1 LTCVA
6 CSYRYR
12 TIGKLVPLLGDVV
25 KRVRIPTELADAVA
39 KVLRESQSDKET
51 FVRATMRLQQQQLT
65 IRAKLDRAYDDRL
78 SGRIPDD
85 LWTSKSAELEEE
97 LRRVRA
103 EMAGHERASHDYERT
118 GLQILELAQTA
129 YSLYV
134 TQNAHEQAR
143 LLKTLLSNCT
153 FDRGTLCSTYRK
165 PFDLFAQGSETG
177 DWLLRLDSNQQPSG

>member
-1 LTCVA
+1 M
-6 CSYRYR
+6 
-12 TIGKLVPLLGDVV
+12 V

-39 KVLRESQSDKET
+39 KVLRESQSDKES
-51 FVRATMRLQQQQLT
+51 FVRSTTMPLQQQRLT

-85 LWTSKSAELEEE
+85 LWTSKSAELEEQ
-97 LRRVRA
+97 LRALRA
-103 EMAGHERASHDYERT
+103 EMASHERASHDYERT

-143 LLKTLLSNCT
+143 LLKTLLS
-153 FDRGTLCSTYRK
+153 
-165 PFDLFAQGSETG
+165 
-177 DWLLRLDSNQQPSG
+177 PSGEHAMKKKQRTSRTKCCLS

>member
-1 LTCVA
+1 
-6 CSYRYR
+6 
-12 TIGKLVPLLGDVV
+12 
-25 KRVRIPTELADAVA
+25 
-39 KVLRESQSDKET
+39 
-51 FVRATMRLQQQQLT
+51 MRLQQQQLT

-143 LLKTLLSNCT
+143 LNQNAAIELHVRPRNSLSHLQKAV
-153 FDRGTLCSTYRK
+153 RSVR
-165 PFDLFAQGSETG
+165 ARE
-177 DWLLRLDSNQQPSG
+177 